1 MRSRFK
7 DMFEK
12 VRPVYGA
19 TPRSWNMHAMLDPK
33 KDCAARVG
41 GWRNSGSKQ
50 RMRQEFREHLNGE
63 RQS

>member
-1 MRSRFK
+1 M
-7 DMFEK
+7 
-12 VRPVYGA
+12 RPVYGA
-19 TPRSWNMHAMLDPK
+19 TPRSWNMHDMLDPK

-50 RMRQEFREHLNGE
+50 RMRQELREHLNGE

>member
-1 MRSRFK
+1 
-7 DMFEK
+7 MFEK

-33 KDCAARVG
+33 KDRETPVH

-50 RMRQEFREHLNGE
+50 RMRQELREHHNGKG
-63 RQS
+63 QS